1 MAAAALPSPA
11 PLPVLKGA
19 GAGPS
24 FRVEQGF
31 AATADMEEEENRHP
45 PVKEDSA
52 RGGEKPA
59 AEPSLEADW
68 DQSGAFCA
76 GQVIILKALQ
86 QAVGSGLAG
95 ELQDPASEKEA
106 ECKYTSRRKWCNSS
120 RSEGLGGTWLGTGD
134 PALVCDRGA
143 LMSEVPEAPAAAAVP
158 TLAGVLDYLEL
169 TCHLPEGVESSIGTQ
184 VAYGEEDMEEVELV
198 AEVRL
203 EDVGALSGIFR
214 RNRSWRMQKSVCLES
229 SAPCWRGSRVC
240 SIGHPSLPEQLD
252 PHRTQPLMDKDMWT
266 SALARSMVLW
276 SPKTDRTSPSPCLGV
291 TLGTGTGV
299 SSGGQQRPQSATGR
313 ESESQQRSQ
322 PPPANSLDKADSSTS
337 SSSSCSSSTSSVSRH
352 QGLPGE
358 GGGSGSVNPCPPMHS
373 PDLDIY
379 DPFHPTDEDNLNG
392 DFSFDSPH
400 KEAEGGRHDQK
411 YDPFDPTGSNPSSS
425 ASTPSPE
432 EDDDDDEEE
441 EEDDRDQHPPDM
453 SHSISRISE
462 TLAGIYDENSL
473 SQDFPNSDKGQ
484 EDSEPET
491 EPGRDCENELA
502 CPTEAPECKEPL
514 GADSTLPEELPSEQ
528 MESKGSEPRR
538 RVFVVDLAPKGRL
551 DAEAKPQLEGKVSL
565 EVVTVGNAKLRS
577 GEKTSKGSGHH
588 RTGRRSSIEWDGSG
602 GGDSEIEEGEIVQP
616 EDERYSP
623 IRLFR
628 SRCRAA
634 EQRTLRVVE
643 GDDFLSLHADSDDEG
658 ALQIDFSE
666 SQPDPRWKG
675 VDLRRK
681 ILTQRRERFHR
692 APSPL
697 PPPPPPPP
705 APKRPASKSHSGS
718 SSGSCKKS
726 KRERKRSRE
735 RKASKAKESYVSSW
749 NPKKKSKSRSKSKE
763 RRRSHHRATRSRSR
777 HRTSRSWSPSISTS
791 LSAVGSSHTSAERRK
806 GRRSKSKEKRRGHR
820 SRSRSS
826 SRAHRSRH
834 KDKHRG
840 DSSRKKKKHSRSHSR
855 EKHSSHKLSK
865 DKEREIHLLEEPKS
879 EKALMERRRDARTVV
894 PPSIQD
900 LNDNDLFTIK
910 RTITVNQQEKM
921 EGLLETPER
930 AKREVLYDSEGMS
943 FDACFSDREP
953 AEESKSGGM
962 RLAPKD
968 DSIPS
973 RKDKRPE
980 EETKQKVPKE
990 KDRKRAYLEDRPGAR
1005 DKYKK
1010 KLKEGPPSSEQQE
1023 LPKAEKKA
1031 RPERDKTGK
1040 KIKTGSHKEGGK
1052 LGSSRKVKLQSKV
1065 AVLIREGVSS
1075 TTSVKEV
1082 GSIGVKFSR
1091 DKESRSPFL
1100 KSEEKVLMVGA
1111 SASGQGEMADA
1122 KEPSFKPK
1130 KVKGLKAKMGVKKLK
1145 GLKPKGASEPKK
1157 KKKLKVKTGLKK
1169 SKADSCSQGTSSPL
1183 RVKEEPSW
1191 SGSEKSEGT
1200 AKPPSPQPL
1209 APGQELTPDSQTV
1222 DSSCKTPDVSFLPEE
1237 PPVEPPRV
1245 PVDEPEADSLSE
1257 TKEEQPPQQ
1266 PPHPPRNL
1274 PPPPA
1279 PMSWNL
1285 QGGVDCT
1292 SGVLAL
1298 TALLFKM
1305 EEANLASRAKAQE
1318 LIQATNQIL
1327 THTKP
1332 TTSLGPTQP
1341 PAPPAHPPAS
1351 HLAAPP
1357 VSYLLQS
1364 SLPLGGCGS
1373 TPTTPTGVL
1382 PGTLSQAPTGPPSA
1396 GIFASSSG
1404 TDLGSTS
1411 SDGRGDSDKYL
1422 KKLHTQE
1429 RAVEEVKLAIKPYYQ
1444 KKEISKE
1451 EYKDILRK
1459 AVHKI
1464 CHSKS
1469 GEINPV
1475 KVNNLV
1481 KAYVQRYKYFRKHG
1495 RKMDDEPGPPREIGG
1510 LDKSGLPM
1518 PPL

>member
-1 MAAAALPSPA
+1 
-11 PLPVLKGA
+11 
-19 GAGPS
+19 
-24 FRVEQGF
+24 
-31 AATADMEEEENRHP
+31 MEEEENRHP
-45 PVKEDSA
+45 PVREDPA

-59 AEPSLEADW
+59 AEPALDADW

-86 QAVGSGLAG
+86 QAVGSGLAV
-95 ELQDPASEKEA
+95 ELQDAASEKDA
-106 ECKYTSRRKWCNSS
+106 ERKHTSRRKWCRSS
-120 RSEGLGGTWLGTGD
+120 RSEGLGGGWLGTGD
-134 PALVCDRGA
+134 PVLVCDRNPPMG
-143 LMSEVPEAPAAAAVP
+143 EVFEAPCSAVVP
-158 TLAGVLDYLEL
+158 ALAGVLDYLEW
-169 TCHLPEGVESSIGTQ
+169 TCRLPQEVESSLGAQ
-184 VAYGEEDMEEVELV
+184 AVYGEESMEEVELV

-203 EDVGALSGIFR
+203 GEVGALSGIYR
-214 RNRSWRMQKSVCLES
+214 RDRSRRMQKSVCLGS
-229 SAPCWRGSRVC
+229 SAPCWRGRRDCPVGRSPLLE
-240 SIGHPSLPEQLD
+240 HPCPLD
-252 PHRTQPLMDKDMWT
+252 SHRTLPVMDKGPWT
-266 SALARSMVLW
+266 SASVRSEVSQ
-276 SPKTDRTSPSPCLGV
+276 SPKADRTSPSPCLGM
-291 TLGTGTGV
+291 TLGTGMGI
-299 SSGGQQRPQSATGR
+299 SNGGQQRPQSAGGR

-322 PPPANSLDKADSSTS
+322 PPPTNSLDKADSSTSS

-358 GGGSGSVNPCPPMHS
+358 GGGGSSVNPCPAMRS

-392 DFSFDSPH
+392 DFGFGESPH

-425 ASTPSPE
+425 VSTPSPE

-441 EEDDRDQHPPDM
+441 EEDDHDQHPPDM

-473 SQDFPNSDKGQ
+473 SQDFPSSDKGQ
-484 EDSEPET
+484 EESEPET
-491 EPGRDCENELA
+491 EPVRDYGSESV
-502 CPTEAPECKEPL
+502 CPTESPEGKEPP
-514 GADSTLPEELPSEQ
+514 GADSTLPEDLPPEQ
-528 MESKGSEPRR
+528 LESKAPEPRR
-538 RVFVVDLAPKGRL
+538 RVFVVDIAPKGRL
-551 DAEAKPQLEGKVSL
+551 DAEVKPQLEGKVSL
-565 EVVTVGNAKLRS
+565 EVVTVGNAKIRT
-577 GEKTSKGSGHH
+577 GEKASKGSGHH
-588 RTGRRSSIEWDGSG
+588 RGGRRSSMEWDGSG

-628 SRCRAA
+628 SRCRPA

-681 ILTQRRERFHR
+681 ILTQRRERYHR

-697 PPPPPPPP
+697 PPPPPPPPPP

-735 RKASKAKESYVSSW
+735 HKASKCKESYASSW

-763 RRRSHHRATRSRSR
+763 RRRSHHRASRSRSH

-806 GRRSKSKEKRRGHR
+806 SRRSKSKEKRRGRH
-820 SRSRSS
+820 SRSHSS

-834 KDKHRG
+834 KEKHRG
-840 DSSRKKKKHSRSHSR
+840 DSSRKKKKRSRSRSR
-855 EKHSSHKLSK
+855 EKHPSRHLSK
-865 DKEREIHLLEEPKS
+865 DKEREREVHLLDEPKS
-879 EKALMERRRDARTVV
+879 EKVLMERRRDARTVV

-953 AEESKSGGM
+953 AEESKSGGA
-962 RLAPKD
+962 RSLAKED
-968 DSIPS
+968 LVPS

-980 EETKQKVPKE
+980 EDSKQKMPKE
-990 KDRKRAYLEDRPGAR
+990 KERKRAYPEDRPPAR

-1010 KLKEGPPSSEQQE
+1010 KLKEAPPCSEQQE

-1031 RPERDKTGK
+1031 RPDRDKAGK
-1040 KIKTGSHKEGGK
+1040 KIKAGSHKESGK
-1052 LGSSRKVKLQSKV
+1052 LGSGRKVKLQSKV

-1111 SASGQGEMADA
+1111 SAAGQGEMADV
-1122 KEPSFKPK
+1122 KEAGFKPK

-1145 GLKPKGASEPKK
+1145 GLKAKGASEPKK

-1169 SKADSCSQGTSSPL
+1169 SKADSCSQGASSPL

-1200 AKPPSPQPL
+1200 AKPPSPQPP

-1237 PPVEPPRV
+1237 PPAEQPRALA
-1245 PVDEPEADSLSE
+1245 DEPEADSLSE
-1257 TKEEQPPQQ
+1257 TKEEPPPQQ
-1266 PPHPPRNL
+1266 PPHTPRTL
-1274 PPPPA
+1274 PPPSA

-1332 TTSLGPTQP
+1332 STSLGPPQP
-1341 PAPPAHPPAS
+1341 PAPPTHPPVS
-1351 HLAAPP
+1351 HLAVPP

-1364 SLPLGGCGS
+1364 SLPMGGCDS
-1373 TPTTPTGVL
+1373 TPPTPTGVL
-1382 PGTLSQAPTGPPSA
+1382 PGPLSQAPAGPPSA

-1444 KKEISKE
+1444 KKEITKD

-1495 RKMDDEPGPPREIGG
+1495 RKMDEEPGLPKEMGG

-1518 PPL
+1518 PPRSDLL

>member
-1 MAAAALPSPA
+1 
-11 PLPVLKGA
+11 
-19 GAGPS
+19 
-24 FRVEQGF
+24 
-31 AATADMEEEENRHP
+31 MEEEENGHP
-45 PVKEDSA
+45 PVREDPA

-59 AEPSLEADW
+59 AEPSLDADW

-86 QAVGSGLAG
+86 QAVGSGLAA
-95 ELQDPASEKEA
+95 ELQDPASEKDA
-106 ECKYTSRRKWCNSS
+106 ERKRTSRRKWCRSS
-120 RSEGLGGTWLGTGD
+120 RSEGLGGSWLGTGD
-134 PALVCDRGA
+134 PALVCDRNPPMG
-143 LMSEVPEAPAAAAVP
+143 EVFEPPPAAAVP
-158 TLAGVLDYLEL
+158 ALAGVLDYLEWAR
-169 TCHLPEGVESSIGTQ
+169 HLPQEVESSLGTQ
-184 VAYGEEDMEEVELV
+184 VVYGEEDMEEVELV

-203 EDVGALSGIFR
+203 GDVGALSGIFR
-214 RNRSWRMQKSVCLES
+214 RDRSWRMQKSVCLGS
-229 SAPCWRGSRVC
+229 SAPCWRGRRDCPVGRS
-240 SIGHPSLPEQLD
+240 SLPEQPYPLD
-252 PHRTQPLMDKDMWT
+252 PHRTLPVMDKGPWT
-266 SALARSMVLW
+266 SALVRSEVSQ
-276 SPKTDRTSPSPCLGV
+276 SPKVDRTSPYLGM
-291 TLGTGTGV
+291 TLGTGMGI
-299 SSGGQQRPQSATGR
+299 SNGGQQRPQGATGR

-337 SSSSCSSSTSSVSRH
+337 SSSSSCSSSASSVSRH

-358 GGGSGSVNPCPPMHS
+358 GGGGGSINPCPAMRS

-392 DFSFDSPH
+392 DFGFGDSPH

-425 ASTPSPE
+425 ATTPSPE
-432 EDDDDDEEE
+432 EDDDDDDE
-441 EEDDRDQHPPDM
+441 EEDDDRDQPPPDM

-473 SQDFPNSDKGQ
+473 SQDFPSSDKGQ
-484 EDSEPET
+484 EDSEPEA
-491 EPGRDCENELA
+491 EPGRDYESESA
-502 CPTEAPECKEPL
+502 CPAEPPEGKEPP
-514 GADSTLPEELPSEQ
+514 GADSTLPEELLPEQ
-528 MESKGSEPRR
+528 LESKAPEPRR

-565 EVVTVGNAKLRS
+565 EVVTVGNAKLRT
-577 GEKTSKGSGHH
+577 GEKASKGSGHH
-588 RTGRRSSIEWDGSG
+588 RGGRRSSMEWDGSG

-628 SRCRAA
+628 SRCRPA

-681 ILTQRRERFHR
+681 ILTQRRERYHR

-697 PPPPPPPP
+697 PPPPPPP

-735 RKASKAKESYVSSW
+735 HKASKSKESYTSSW

-763 RRRSHHRATRSRSR
+763 RRRSRHRASRSRSH

-806 GRRSKSKEKRRGHR
+806 SRRSKSKEKRRGRR

-840 DSSRKKKKHSRSHSR
+840 DSSRKKKKRSRSHSR
-855 EKHSSHKLSK
+855 EKHPSRRLSK
-865 DKEREIHLLEEPKS
+865 DKEREREVHLLEEPKS
-879 EKALMERRRDARTVV
+879 EKVLLERRRDARTVV

-921 EGLLETPER
+921 ESLLETPER

-953 AEESKSGGM
+953 AEESKSGGA
-962 RLAPKD
+962 RSGAKEETV
-968 DSIPS
+968 PS

-980 EETKQKVPKE
+980 EDTKQKLPKE
-990 KDRKRAYLEDRPGAR
+990 KERKRAYPEDRPSAR

-1010 KLKEGPPSSEQQE
+1010 KLKEGPPCSEQQE

-1031 RPERDKTGK
+1031 RPDRDKAGK
-1040 KIKTGSHKEGGK
+1040 KIKTGSHKESGK
-1052 LGSSRKVKLQSKV
+1052 LGSGRKVKLQSKV

-1091 DKESRSPFL
+1091 DRESRSPFL

-1111 SASGQGEMADA
+1111 SAAGQGEMTDI
-1122 KEPSFKPK
+1122 KEPGFKPK

-1169 SKADSCSQGTSSPL
+1169 SKADSCSQGASSPL

-1200 AKPPSPQPL
+1200 AKPPSPQLL

-1222 DSSCKTPDVSFLPEE
+1222 DSSCKTPDVSFLPDD
-1237 PPVEPPRV
+1237 PPAEQPSVLE
-1245 PVDEPEADSLSE
+1245 DEPEADSLSE

-1266 PPHPPRNL
+1266 PPHTSRTL
-1274 PPPPA
+1274 PPPSA

-1332 TTSLGPTQP
+1332 STSLGPPQP

-1351 HLAAPP
+1351 HLATPP

-1364 SLPLGGCGS
+1364 SLPMGGCGS
-1373 TPTTPTGVL
+1373 TPPTPTGVL
-1382 PGTLSQAPTGPPSA
+1382 PGSLSQTPVGPPSA

-1444 KKEISKE
+1444 KKEITKE

-1495 RKMDDEPGPPREIGG
+1495 RKMDEEPGFPKEMGG

>member
-1 MAAAALPSPA
+1 
-11 PLPVLKGA
+11 
-19 GAGPS
+19 
-24 FRVEQGF
+24 
-31 AATADMEEEENRHP
+31 MEEEEENP
-45 PVKEDSA
+45 PSPVREDPVRS
-52 RGGEKPA
+52 GERPPSEPA
-59 AEPSLEADW
+59 LDSDW
-68 DQSGAFCA
+68 DQSGALCA

-86 QAVGSGLAG
+86 QAVDTGLAA
-95 ELQDPASEKEA
+95 ELQEPASQKDA
-106 ECKYTSRRKWCNSS
+106 ECKRRRKWCRSS
-120 RSEGLGGTWLGTGD
+120 RSEGLGGSWLGTGD
-134 PALVCDRGA
+134 PALACDRNDLMGEA
-143 LMSEVPEAPAAAAVP
+143 LEAPSSGVMPA
-158 TLAGVLDYLEL
+158 LAGALDYLEW
-169 TCHLPEGVESSIGTQ
+169 TYHLPQRVESSVGTQ
-184 VAYGEEDMEEVELV
+184 TVYEDEEMEEVELV

-203 EDVGALSGIFR
+203 GDVSALSGIFR
-214 RNRSWRMQKSVCLES
+214 RNLSWRTQKAACLGS
-229 SAPCWRGSRVC
+229 SALCWRGSSTCPVGQPLL
-240 SIGHPSLPEQLD
+240 SEQPYSLD
-252 PHRTQPLMDKDMWT
+252 PHRTMPIMDKASWT
-266 SALARSMVLW
+266 SLLSRSKALQD
-276 SPKTDRTSPSPCLGV
+276 PKADRTSPSPCLGM
-291 TLGTGTGV
+291 TLGTGMGI
-299 SSGGQQRPQSATGR
+299 SSGGQQRPQNATGR

-322 PPPANSLDKADSSTS
+322 PPPSNSLDKADSSTS
-337 SSSSCSSSTSSVSRH
+337 SSSSCSSSTSSMSHH
-352 QGLPGE
+352 QDLPGE
-358 GGGSGSVNPCPPMHS
+358 GGSAGSLNPCPPMHS

-392 DFSFDSPH
+392 DFGFGDSPH

-425 ASTPSPE
+425 VSTPSPE
-432 EDDDDDEEE
+432 EDDDEDDDEE
-441 EEDDRDQHPPDM
+441 DDQDQHPPDM

-473 SQDFPNSDKGQ
+473 SQDFPSSDKGQ
-484 EDSEPET
+484 EDSEPEA
-491 EPGRDCENELA
+491 EPDREYESKAA
-502 CPTEAPECKEPL
+502 CPAEPL
-514 GADSTLPEELPSEQ
+514 EGKDLPGADSTLPEELPSEQ
-528 MESKGSEPRR
+528 AESQAPEPRR

-551 DAEAKPQLEGKVSL
+551 DAEAKAQLEGKVSL

-577 GEKTSKGSGHH
+577 GEKASKGGGHH
-588 RTGRRSSIEWDGSG
+588 RVGRRSSMDWDGSG

-628 SRCRAA
+628 SRCRAP

-681 ILTQRRERFHR
+681 ILTQRRERYHR

-697 PPPPPPPP
+697 PPPPPPP

-726 KRERKRSRE
+726 KRERKRSHE
-735 RKASKAKESYVSSW
+735 RKASKTKESYTSSW

-763 RRRSHHRATRSRSR
+763 RRHSHHRASRSRSH

-806 GRRSKSKEKRRGHR
+806 SRSSKSKEKRRGRH
-820 SRSRSS
+820 SRSPSN

-840 DSSRKKKKHSRSHSR
+840 DGGKKKKKRSRSRSR
-855 EKHSSHKLSK
+855 EKHSSHRLSK
-865 DKEREIHLLEEPKS
+865 DKEREVHLLDEPKS
-879 EKALMERRRDARTVV
+879 EKALMERRRDSRTVV

-953 AEESKSGGM
+953 AEESKSSGV
-962 RLAPKD
+962 RLTAKED
-968 DSIPS
+968 AAPS

-980 EETKQKVPKE
+980 EDTKPKMPKE
-990 KDRKRAYLEDRPGAR
+990 KERKRTYLEDRPGTR

-1010 KLKEGPPSSEQQE
+1010 KLKEAPPTSEQLE

-1031 RPERDKTGK
+1031 RPERDKAGK
-1040 KIKTGSHKEGGK
+1040 KIKAGSHKESGK
-1052 LGSSRKVKLQSKV
+1052 LGSGRKVKLQSKV

-1111 SASGQGEMADA
+1111 SAAGQSEMADV
-1122 KEPSFKPK
+1122 KEPGFKPK

-1145 GLKPKGASEPKK
+1145 GVKPKGASEPKK

-1169 SKADSCSQGTSSPL
+1169 SKADSCSQGASSPL

-1209 APGQELTPDSQTV
+1209 VPEQELTPDSQTV
-1222 DSSCKTPDVSFLPEE
+1222 DSSCKTPDVSFLPEAPPAEQPRE
-1237 PPVEPPRV
+1237 PAE
-1245 PVDEPEADSLSE
+1245 EPEADSLSE
-1257 TKEEQPPQQ
+1257 TKEEQPLQQ
-1266 PPHPPRNL
+1266 PSHPPRSTPQ
-1274 PPPPA
+1274 PPPV

-1332 TTSLGPTQP
+1332 SSASLGPPQP
-1341 PAPPAHPPAS
+1341 PAPPTHPPPS

-1357 VSYLLQS
+1357 VSYLLQGS
-1364 SLPLGGCGS
+1364 VPLGGCGS
-1373 TPTTPTGVL
+1373 TPGTPTGVL
-1382 PGTLSQAPTGPPSA
+1382 PGNLSQTSAGPPSS
-1396 GIFASSSG
+1396 GIFASSSA

-1411 SDGRGDSDKYL
+1411 SEGRGDSDKYL

-1444 KKEISKE
+1444 KKEITKE

-1495 RKMDDEPGPPREIGG
+1495 RKMDDEPGPPKEIGG

>member
-1 MAAAALPSPA
+1 
-11 PLPVLKGA
+11 
-19 GAGPS
+19 
-24 FRVEQGF
+24 
-31 AATADMEEEENRHP
+31 MEEENQRS
-45 PVKEDSA
+45 PVREGSA
-52 RGGEKPA
+52 HSGEKPA
-59 AEPSLEADW
+59 SEPSLDSDW
-68 DQSGAFCA
+68 DQSGILCI
-76 GQVIILKALQ
+76 GHVIILKALQ

-95 ELQDPASEKEA
+95 ELKDPASEKDA
-106 ECKYTSRRKWCNSS
+106 ECKCTSQSKWCWNSKTEGFG
-120 RSEGLGGTWLGTGD
+120 RSWLGTGD
-134 PALVCDRGA
+134 SALAYDRNGP
-143 LMSEVPEAPAAAAVP
+143 MGEVFQAPSSGIMP
-158 TLAGVLDYLEL
+158 TLAGILNYLDWPYHMPRE
-169 TCHLPEGVESSIGTQ
+169 VENSIDAQT
-184 VAYGEEDMEEVELV
+184 VYRDEDIEEVELV

-203 EDVGALSGIFR
+203 GDIGALSSISR
-214 RNRSWRMQKSVCLES
+214 RNLSWRRQKAGVWACLLKAYENDRNSACLGS
-229 SAPCWRGSRVC
+229 SSPCWRGSRA
-240 SIGHPSLPEQLD
+240 SQIGHPSVSEQPYVLD
-252 PHRTQPLMDKDMWT
+252 PHRILPVHRTDRATWT
-266 SALARSMVLW
+266 SDLERSKVLQ
-276 SPKTDRTSPSPCLGV
+276 SPKADRTSSPCLAM
-291 TLGTGTGV
+291 TLGIGMGV
-299 SSGGQQRPQSATGR
+299 STGGQQRPQSTAGR

-322 PPPANSLDKADSSTS
+322 PPPGSSLDKADSSTS
-337 SSSSCSSSTSSVSRH
+337 SSSSCSSSSSSMSCH

-358 GGGSGSVNPCPPMHS
+358 DGGSSNPCPPIHS

-392 DFSFDSPH
+392 DFGFGDSPH

-425 ASTPSPE
+425 ISTPSPE
-432 EDDDDDEEE
+432 EEDEEE
-441 EEDDRDQHPPDM
+441 EDEEEEDEDDDHDQQPPDM

-473 SQDFPNSDKGQ
+473 SQDFPSSEKGQ
-484 EDSEPET
+484 EDSEPEA
-491 EPGRDCENELA
+491 EPSRGYE
-502 CPTEAPECKEPL
+502 TEATCPAESSESKGL
-514 GADSTLPEELPSEQ
+514 SGADSTLPEELPSDQ
-528 MESKGSEPRR
+528 GDSKAPEPCR
-538 RVFVVDLAPKGRL
+538 RVFVVDLAPKGCL
-551 DAEAKPQLEGKVSL
+551 DAEAKTPLEGKVSL
-565 EVVTVGNAKLRS
+565 EVVTVGNAKLRG
-577 GEKTSKGSGHH
+577 GEKMSKGGGHP
-588 RTGRRSSIEWDGSG
+588 RGGRRSSVEWDGSG
-602 GGDSEIEEGEIVQP
+602 GGESEIEEGEIVQP

-628 SRCRAA
+628 SRCRPA
-634 EQRTLRVVE
+634 EPRTLRVVE
-643 GDDFLSLHADSDDEG
+643 GDDFLSLHADSDEEG
-658 ALQIDFSE
+658 ALQIDFNE
-666 SQPDPRWKG
+666 NQPDPRWKG

-681 ILTQRRERFHR
+681 ILTQRRERYQ

-697 PPPPPPPP
+697 PPPPPPP
-705 APKRPASKSHSGS
+705 APKRPASKAHSGS

-735 RKASKAKESYVSSW
+735 CKTSKAKETYGSSW

-763 RRRSHHRATRSRSR
+763 RRHSHHRTSRSRSH

-791 LSAVGSSHTSAERRK
+791 LSAVGSSHTSAERHK
-806 GRRSKSKEKRRGHR
+806 SRRSKSKEKRRGHR

-840 DSSRKKKKHSRSHSR
+840 EGGRKKKKRSQSRSR
-855 EKHSSHKLSK
+855 EKHLSHRLSK
-865 DKEREIHLLEEPKS
+865 DKEREVHLLEESKP

-953 AEESKSGGM
+953 AEESKSNAM
-962 RLAPKD
+962 RLNPKED
-968 DSIPS
+968 AIPS

-980 EETKQKVPKE
+980 EDTKQKICKE
-990 KDRKRAYLEDRPGAR
+990 KERKRAYLEDRPGAR
-1005 DKYKK
+1005 EKYKK
-1010 KLKEGPPSSEQQE
+1010 KLKEGPPSEQQE
-1023 LPKAEKKA
+1023 LPKIEKKA
-1031 RPERDKTGK
+1031 RADRDKAGK
-1040 KIKTGSHKEGGK
+1040 KIKAGSHKESSK
-1052 LGSSRKVKLQSKV
+1052 LGSGRKVKLQSKV

-1075 TTSVKEV
+1075 TTSVKEM

-1111 SASGQGEMADA
+1111 PAAGQGEMTDI
-1122 KEPSFKPK
+1122 KEQGFKPK
-1130 KVKGLKAKMGVKKLK
+1130 KIKGLKTKMGVKKLK
-1145 GLKPKGASEPKK
+1145 GIKPKGASEPKK

-1169 SKADSCSQGTSSPL
+1169 SKADSCSQGAISPL

-1191 SGSEKSEGT
+1191 SGSEKSGGT

-1222 DSSCKTPDVSFLPEE
+1222 DSSCKTPDVSFLPED
-1237 PPVEPPRV
+1237 PPVEQPRV
-1245 PVDEPEADSLSE
+1245 PADEPEADSLSE
-1257 TKEEQPPQQ
+1257 PKEEQPLQQ
-1266 PPHPPRNL
+1266 PPHPSRSL
-1274 PPPPA
+1274 PQPPA

-1327 THTKP
+1327 THSKP
-1332 TTSLGPTQP
+1332 SASLAPPQP
-1341 PAPPAHPPAS
+1341 PAPPTHPPAS
-1351 HLAAPP
+1351 HLAIPP
-1357 VSYLLQS
+1357 ISYHLQGS
-1364 SLPLGGCGS
+1364 MPLGGCGS
-1373 TPTTPTGVL
+1373 TPSTPTGGL
-1382 PGTLSQAPTGPPSA
+1382 PGTLSQASAGPPSA

-1411 SDGRGDSDKYL
+1411 SEGRGDSDKYL

-1444 KKEISKE
+1444 KKEITKE

-1495 RKMDDEPGPPREIGG
+1495 RKMDEEQRPPKETGGP
-1510 LDKSGLPM
+1510 DKSGLPM

>member
-1 MAAAALPSPA
+1 MEEGEERLGESQDRSAIISPRS
-11 PLPVLKGA
+11 GA
-19 GAGPS
+19 SRICTA
-24 FRVEQGF
+24 
-31 AATADMEEEENRHP
+31 ADMEEENQRS
-45 PVKEDSA
+45 PVREGSA
-52 RGGEKPA
+52 HSGEKPA
-59 AEPSLEADW
+59 SEPSLDSDW
-68 DQSGAFCA
+68 DQTGTLCI
-76 GQVIILKALQ
+76 GHVIILKALQ

-95 ELQDPASEKEA
+95 ELKDPASEKGSFFWYNA
-106 ECKYTSRRKWCNSS
+106 C
-120 RSEGLGGTWLGTGD
+120 LGWNI
-134 PALVCDRGA
+134 
-143 LMSEVPEAPAAAAVP
+143 E
-158 TLAGVLDYLEL
+158 
-169 TCHLPEGVESSIGTQ
+169 
-184 VAYGEEDMEEVELV
+184 
-198 AEVRL
+198 
-203 EDVGALSGIFR
+203 LSGLAISYAPGSR
-214 RNRSWRMQKSVCLES
+214 ELHRCPGACLGS
-229 SAPCWRGSRVC
+229 SSPCWRGSRA
-240 SIGHPSLPEQLD
+240 SHIGHPSVSEQPYVLDSHRILPV
-252 PHRTQPLMDKDMWT
+252 HRTDRATWT
-266 SALARSMVLW
+266 SDLERSKILQ
-276 SPKTDRTSPSPCLGV
+276 SPKADRTSSPCLAM
-291 TLGTGTGV
+291 TLGIGMGV
-299 SSGGQQRPQSATGR
+299 STGGQQRPQSTAGR

-322 PPPANSLDKADSSTS
+322 PPPGSSLDKADSSTS
-337 SSSSCSSSTSSVSRH
+337 SSSSCSSSSSSMSCH

-358 GGGSGSVNPCPPMHS
+358 DGGSSNPCPPIHS

-392 DFSFDSPH
+392 DFGFGDSPH

-425 ASTPSPE
+425 ISTPSPE
-432 EDDDDDEEE
+432 EEEEEE
-441 EEDDRDQHPPDM
+441 EEDEDDDHDQQPPDM

-473 SQDFPNSDKGQ
+473 SQDFPSSEKGQ
-484 EDSEPET
+484 EDSEPEA
-491 EPGRDCENELA
+491 EPSRGYE
-502 CPTEAPECKEPL
+502 TEATCPAESSESKGL
-514 GADSTLPEELPSEQ
+514 SGADSTLPEELPSDQ
-528 MESKGSEPRR
+528 GDSKAPEPCR

-551 DAEAKPQLEGKVSL
+551 DAEAKTPLEGKVSL
-565 EVVTVGNAKLRS
+565 EVVTVGNAKLRG
-577 GEKTSKGSGHH
+577 GEKTSKGGGHP
-588 RTGRRSSIEWDGSG
+588 RAGRRSSVEWDGSG
-602 GGDSEIEEGEIVQP
+602 GGESEIEEGEIVQP

-628 SRCRAA
+628 SRCRPA
-634 EQRTLRVVE
+634 EPRTLRVVE
-643 GDDFLSLHADSDDEG
+643 GDDFLSLHADSDEEG
-658 ALQIDFSE
+658 ALQIDFNE
-666 SQPDPRWKG
+666 NQPDPRWKG

-681 ILTQRRERFHR
+681 ILTQRRERYQ

-697 PPPPPPPP
+697 PPPPPPP
-705 APKRPASKSHSGS
+705 APKRPASKAHSGS

-735 RKASKAKESYVSSW
+735 CKTSKTKETYGSSW

-763 RRRSHHRATRSRSR
+763 RRHSHHRTSRSRSH

-791 LSAVGSSHTSAERRK
+791 LSAVGSSHTSAERHK
-806 GRRSKSKEKRRGHR
+806 SRRSKSKEKRRGHC

-840 DSSRKKKKHSRSHSR
+840 EGGRKKKKRSQSRSR
-855 EKHSSHKLSK
+855 EKHLSHRLSK
-865 DKEREIHLLEEPKS
+865 DKEREVHLLEEPKP

-921 EGLLETPER
+921 EGLLETPES

-953 AEESKSGGM
+953 AEEPKSNAM
-962 RLAPKD
+962 RLNPKED
-968 DSIPS
+968 AVPS

-980 EETKQKVPKE
+980 EDTKQKMCKE
-990 KDRKRAYLEDRPGAR
+990 KERKRAYLEDRPGTR
-1005 DKYKK
+1005 EKYKK
-1010 KLKEGPPSSEQQE
+1010 KLKEGPPPSEQQE
-1023 LPKAEKKA
+1023 LPKIEKKG
-1031 RPERDKTGK
+1031 RTDRDKTGK
-1040 KIKTGSHKEGGK
+1040 KIKAGSHKESSK
-1052 LGSSRKVKLQSKV
+1052 LGSGRKVKLQSKV

-1075 TTSVKEV
+1075 TTSVKEM

-1111 SASGQGEMADA
+1111 PAAGQGEMTDV
-1122 KEPSFKPK
+1122 KEQGFKPK
-1130 KVKGLKAKMGVKKLK
+1130 KIKGLKTKMGVKKLK
-1145 GLKPKGASEPKK
+1145 GIKPKGASEPKK

-1169 SKADSCSQGTSSPL
+1169 SKADSCSQGAISPL

-1191 SGSEKSEGT
+1191 SGSEKSGGT

-1222 DSSCKTPDVSFLPEE
+1222 DSSCKTPDVSFLPED
-1237 PPVEPPRV
+1237 PPVEQPRV
-1245 PVDEPEADSLSE
+1245 PADEPEADSLSE
-1257 TKEEQPPQQ
+1257 PKEEQPLQQ
-1266 PPHPPRNL
+1266 PPHPPRSL
-1274 PPPPA
+1274 PQPPA

-1292 SGVLAL
+1292 SV

-1332 TTSLGPTQP
+1332 SASLAPPQP
-1341 PAPPAHPPAS
+1341 PAPPTHLPAS
-1351 HLAAPP
+1351 HLAVPP
-1357 VSYLLQS
+1357 ISYHLQGS
-1364 SLPLGGCGS
+1364 MPLGGCGS
-1373 TPTTPTGVL
+1373 TPSTPTGGL
-1382 PGTLSQAPTGPPSA
+1382 PGTLSQVSAGPPA

-1411 SDGRGDSDKYL
+1411 SEGRGDSDKYL

-1444 KKEISKE
+1444 KKEITKE
-1451 EYKDILRK
+1451 E
-1459 AVHKI
+1459 
-1464 CHSKS
+1464 
-1469 GEINPV
+1469 
-1475 KVNNLV
+1475 
-1481 KAYVQRYKYFRKHG
+1481 YKYFRKHG
-1495 RKMDDEPGPPREIGG
+1495 RKMDEEQRLPKETGGP
-1510 LDKSGLPM
+1510 DKSGLPM

>member
-1 MAAAALPSPA
+1 
-11 PLPVLKGA
+11 
-19 GAGPS
+19 
-24 FRVEQGF
+24 
-31 AATADMEEEENRHP
+31 MEEEENRGS
-45 PVKEDSA
+45 PVREDPT

-59 AEPSLEADW
+59 SEPSLDSDW
-68 DQSGAFCA
+68 DQSGALCD
-76 GQVIILKALQ
+76 GQVIILKALR
-86 QAVGSGLAG
+86 QAVGTGLAG
-95 ELQDPASEKEA
+95 ELQDPASEKDA
-106 ECKYTSRRKWCNSS
+106 ECKRTSRRKWCRSS
-120 RSEGLGGTWLGTGD
+120 KSEGLGGSWPGTGD
-134 PALVCDRGA
+134 SAVACDKNGQ
-143 LMSEVPEAPAAAAVP
+143 MGEVPEAPSSDTVSA
-158 TLAGVLDYLEL
+158 LIGVLDYLEW
-169 TCHLPEGVESSIGTQ
+169 TSHLPQEVESPMGTEA
-184 VAYGEEDMEEVELV
+184 VYENEEMEEVELV

-203 EDVGALSGIFR
+203 GDVGALSGIFR
-214 RNRSWRMQKSVCLES
+214 RNLSWRIQKTACLQS
-229 SAPCWRGSRVC
+229 STPCWRGSSPCPV
-240 SIGHPSLPEQLD
+240 GQLSLSEQPYPLD
-252 PHRTQPLMDKDMWT
+252 PNGTLSVINKATWT
-266 SALARSMVLW
+266 SVLGGSRVFQ
-276 SPKTDRTSPSPCLGV
+276 SPKADRTSPSPCLGM
-291 TLGTGTGV
+291 TLGTGMGV
-299 SSGGQQRPQSATGR
+299 SSGGQQRPQNTTGR
-313 ESESQQRSQ
+313 ESETQQRSQ

-337 SSSSCSSSTSSVSRH
+337 SSSSCSSSSSSISSH

-358 GGGSGSVNPCPPMHS
+358 GGGGGSSNPCPPMRS

-392 DFSFDSPH
+392 DFGFSDSPQ
-400 KEAEGGRHDQK
+400 KEAEGGEHDQK

-425 ASTPSPE
+425 VSTPSPE
-432 EDDDDDEEE
+432 EEDDEDDDE
-441 EEDDRDQHPPDM
+441 DDDHDQHPPDM

-473 SQDFPNSDKGQ
+473 SQDFPSSDKGQ
-484 EDSEPET
+484 EDSEPEAEADRDYESKGT
-491 EPGRDCENELA
+491 CPVEPPEGKEL
-502 CPTEAPECKEPL
+502 P
-514 GADSTLPEELPSEQ
+514 GADSTLPEELPPDQ
-528 MESKGSEPRR
+528 AESQALEPRR

-565 EVVTVGNAKLRS
+565 EVVTIGNAKLRS
-577 GEKTSKGSGHH
+577 GEKVSKGGGHH
-588 RTGRRSSIEWDGSG
+588 RAGRRSSMDWDGSG

-628 SRCRAA
+628 SRCRPA

-681 ILTQRRERFHR
+681 ILTQRRERYR

-735 RKASKAKESYVSSW
+735 RKASKNKESYVSSW

-763 RRRSHHRATRSRSR
+763 RRHSRHRASRSRSHHRA
-777 HRTSRSWSPSISTS
+777 SRSWSPSISTS
-791 LSAVGSSHTSAERRK
+791 LSAVGSSHASAERRK
-806 GRRSKSKEKRRGHR
+806 SRRSKSKEKRRSRH
-820 SRSRSS
+820 SRSHSS

-834 KDKHRG
+834 KEKHRG
-840 DSSRKKKKHSRSHSR
+840 EGSRKKKKRSRSRSR
-855 EKHSSHKLSK
+855 EKHSSHRLSK
-865 DKEREIHLLEEPKS
+865 DKEREVHLLEEPKS
-879 EKALMERRRDARTVV
+879 EKVLMERRRDARTVV

-953 AEESKSGGM
+953 AEESKSGGA
-962 RLAPKD
+962 RLTAKED
-968 DSIPS
+968 VVPS

-980 EETKQKVPKE
+980 EDTKQKIPKE
-990 KDRKRAYLEDRPGAR
+990 KERKRAYLEERPGAR

-1010 KLKEGPPSSEQQE
+1010 KPKEGPPCSEQQE

-1031 RPERDKTGK
+1031 RPDRDKPGK
-1040 KIKTGSHKEGGK
+1040 KIKAGSHKESGK
-1052 LGSSRKVKLQSKV
+1052 LGSGRKVKLQSKV

-1111 SASGQGEMADA
+1111 SAAGQGEMADV
-1122 KEPSFKPK
+1122 KEPGFKPK

-1145 GLKPKGASEPKK
+1145 GIKPKGASSEPKK

-1169 SKADSCSQGTSSPL
+1169 SKADSCSQGASSPL

-1200 AKPPSPQPL
+1200 AKPPSPQLL
-1209 APGQELTPDSQTV
+1209 APDQELTPDSQTV
-1222 DSSCKTPDVSFLPEE
+1222 DSSCKTPDVSFLPED
-1237 PPVEPPRV
+1237 PPAEQPRV
-1245 PVDEPEADSLSE
+1245 PADEPEADSMSE
-1257 TKEEQPPQQ
+1257 TKEEQPQQQQ
-1266 PPHPPRNL
+1266 PPHPPRST
-1274 PPPPA
+1274 PQPPA

-1332 TTSLGPTQP
+1332 SASLGPPQP
-1341 PAPPAHPPAS
+1341 PAPPTQPSAS
-1351 HLAAPP
+1351 HLAVPP
-1357 VSYLLQS
+1357 VSYLLQG

-1382 PGTLSQAPTGPPSA
+1382 PATLSQASAGPPSA

-1411 SDGRGDSDKYL
+1411 SEGRGDSDKYL

-1444 KKEISKE
+1444 KKEITKE

-1495 RKMDDEPGPPREIGG
+1495 RKMDEEAGASKEIGG

>member
-1 MAAAALPSPA
+1 MGFT
-11 PLPVLKGA
+11 VL
-19 GAGPS
+19 
-24 FRVEQGF
+24 
-31 AATADMEEEENRHP
+31 ADMEEEEEENRHP
-45 PVKEDSA
+45 PVREDPA
-52 RGGEKPA
+52 RGGEKPT
-59 AEPSLEADW
+59 AEPSLDVDW

-86 QAVGSGLAG
+86 QAVGSGLAV
-95 ELQDPASEKEA
+95 ELQDPVSDKDVEYK
-106 ECKYTSRRKWCNSS
+106 CTSRRKWCRNS
-120 RSEGLGGTWLGTGD
+120 RSEGLGVNWLGMVD
-134 PALVCDRGA
+134 PALGF
-143 LMSEVPEAPAAAAVP
+143 EAPSSVVVP
-158 TLAGVLDYLEL
+158 ALAGVLDYLEW
-169 TCHLPEGVESSIGTQ
+169 TCRLPQGVASSLGTQ
-184 VAYGEEDMEEVELV
+184 AVDEEEGMEEVELV

-203 EDVGALSGIFR
+203 GDVGALSGIFR
-214 RNRSWRMQKSVCLES
+214 RDRSWRMQKSACLGS
-229 SAPCWRGSRVC
+229 SAPCWRGRKDC
-240 SIGHPSLPEQLD
+240 FIGHPSLPEQPYPLD
-252 PHRTQPLMDKDMWT
+252 PHRTLPVMDKGPWT
-266 SALARSMVLW
+266 SALVGSEVLQ
-276 SPKTDRTSPSPCLGV
+276 SPTADRTSPSPCLGM
-291 TLGTGTGV
+291 TLGTGMGV

-322 PPPANSLDKADSSTS
+322 PPANSLDKADCSTSS
-337 SSSSCSSSTSSVSRH
+337 SSSSCSSSTSSMSRH

-358 GGGSGSVNPCPPMHS
+358 GGSSGSINPCPVMRS

-392 DFSFDSPH
+392 DFGFGDSPH
-400 KEAEGGRHDQK
+400 KESEGGRHDQK

-432 EDDDDDEEE
+432 EDEDEDEDE

-473 SQDFPNSDKGQ
+473 SQDFPSSDKGQ
-484 EDSEPET
+484 EDSEPEA
-491 EPGRDCENELA
+491 EPGRDYESESV
-502 CPTEAPECKEPL
+502 CPTEPPDGKDPP
-514 GADSTLPEELPSEQ
+514 GADSTLPEELPPEQ
-528 MESKGSEPRR
+528 LESKAPEPRR
-538 RVFVVDLAPKGRL
+538 RVFVVDIAPKGRL

-565 EVVTVGNAKLRS
+565 EVVTVGNAKLRT
-577 GEKTSKGSGHH
+577 GEKASKGSGHH
-588 RTGRRSSIEWDGSG
+588 RGGRRSSMDWDGSG
-602 GGDSEIEEGEIVQP
+602 GGESEIEEGEIVQP

-628 SRCRAA
+628 SRCRPA

-681 ILTQRRERFHR
+681 ILTQRRERYHR

-697 PPPPPPPP
+697 PPPPPPP

-735 RKASKAKESYVSSW
+735 HKASKTKEPYASSW
-749 NPKKKSKSRSKSKE
+749 NLKKKSKSRSKSKE
-763 RRRSHHRATRSRSR
+763 RRRSRHRASRSRSH

-806 GRRSKSKEKRRGHR
+806 SRRSKSKEKRRGRH
-820 SRSRSS
+820 SRSHSS

-840 DSSRKKKKHSRSHSR
+840 DSSRKKKKRSRSRSR
-855 EKHSSHKLSK
+855 EKHPSRRLSK
-865 DKEREIHLLEEPKS
+865 DKEREVHLLEEPKS
-879 EKALMERRRDARTVV
+879 EKVLMERRRDARTVV

-943 FDACFSDREP
+943 FDACFSDRET
-953 AEESKSGGM
+953 AEESKSSGA
-962 RLAPKD
+962 RLAAKED
-968 DSIPS
+968 TVPS

-980 EETKQKVPKE
+980 EDTKQKVPKE
-990 KDRKRAYLEDRPGAR
+990 KERKRAYLEDRPCAR

-1010 KLKEGPPSSEQQE
+1010 KLKEGPPCSEQQE

-1031 RPERDKTGK
+1031 RPERDKAGK
-1040 KIKTGSHKEGGK
+1040 KIKAGSHKESSK
-1052 LGSSRKVKLQSKV
+1052 LGSGRKVKLQSKV

-1111 SASGQGEMADA
+1111 SAAGQSEMADV
-1122 KEPSFKPK
+1122 KEPGFKPK
-1130 KVKGLKAKMGVKKLK
+1130 KVKGLKAKVGVKKLK
-1145 GLKPKGASEPKK
+1145 GLKPKGTSEPKK

-1169 SKADSCSQGTSSPL
+1169 SKADSCSQGASSPL

-1191 SGSEKSEGT
+1191 SGSEKSGGT

-1222 DSSCKTPDVSFLPEE
+1222 DSSCKTPDVSFLPED
-1237 PPVEPPRV
+1237 PPAEQPRA
-1245 PVDEPEADSLSE
+1245 PADEPEADSLSE
-1257 TKEEQPPQQ
+1257 TKEEPPAQL
-1266 PPHPPRNL
+1266 PPHTPRNL
-1274 PPPPA
+1274 PPPSA

-1332 TTSLGPTQP
+1332 SASLGPPQP
-1341 PAPPAHPPAS
+1341 PAPPTHPPVS
-1351 HLAAPP
+1351 HLATPP

-1364 SLPLGGCGS
+1364 SLPMGGCGS
-1373 TPTTPTGVL
+1373 TPPTPTGVL
-1382 PGTLSQAPTGPPSA
+1382 PGSLSQTPVGPPSSS
-1396 GIFASSSG
+1396 IFASSSG

-1444 KKEISKE
+1444 KKEITKD

-1495 RKMDDEPGPPREIGG
+1495 RKMDEESGPPKEMGG

>member
-1 MAAAALPSPA
+1 
-11 PLPVLKGA
+11 
-19 GAGPS
+19 
-24 FRVEQGF
+24 
-31 AATADMEEEENRHP
+31 MEEENQHS
-45 PVKEDSA
+45 PVREGSA
-52 RGGEKPA
+52 HSGEKPA
-59 AEPSLEADW
+59 SEPSLDSDW
-68 DQSGAFCA
+68 DQSGTLCI
-76 GQVIILKALQ
+76 GHIIILKALQ

-95 ELQDPASEKEA
+95 ELKDPASEKDA
-106 ECKYTSRRKWCNSS
+106 DCKCTSQSKWCWNS
-120 RSEGLGGTWLGTGD
+120 RTEGFGGSWLGTGD
-134 PALVCDRGA
+134 FALAYDRNDPMGEVFQAPSSGIMPAL
-143 LMSEVPEAPAAAAVP
+143 
-158 TLAGVLDYLEL
+158 AGILNYLDWPYHMPRE
-169 TCHLPEGVESSIGTQ
+169 VESSTDAQ
-184 VAYGEEDMEEVELV
+184 AVYGDEDIEEVELV

-203 EDVGALSGIFR
+203 GDIGALSGISR
-214 RNRSWRMQKSVCLES
+214 RNLSWRRQKAACLGS
-229 SAPCWRGSRVC
+229 SPPCWRGSRA
-240 SIGHPSLPEQLD
+240 SHIGRPSVSEQPHVLD
-252 PHRTQPLMDKDMWT
+252 PHRILPVHRTDRATWT
-266 SALARSMVLW
+266 SDLERSKVLQ
-276 SPKTDRTSPSPCLGV
+276 SPKADRTSSPCLAM
-291 TLGTGTGV
+291 TLGIGMGV
-299 SSGGQQRPQSATGR
+299 STGGQQRPQSTAGR

-322 PPPANSLDKADSSTS
+322 PPPGSSLDKADSSTS
-337 SSSSCSSSTSSVSRH
+337 SSSSCSSSSSSSMSCH

-358 GGGSGSVNPCPPMHS
+358 DGGSSNPCPPIHS

-392 DFSFDSPH
+392 DFGFGDSPR

-425 ASTPSPE
+425 ISTPSPE
-432 EDDDDDEEE
+432 EEEEEDEEE
-441 EEDDRDQHPPDM
+441 EDEDDDHDEQPPDM

-473 SQDFPNSDKGQ
+473 SQDFPSSEKGQ
-484 EDSEPET
+484 EDSEPEA
-491 EPGRDCENELA
+491 EPSRGYE
-502 CPTEAPECKEPL
+502 TEATCPAESSESKGL
-514 GADSTLPEELPSEQ
+514 SGADSTLPEELPSDQ
-528 MESKGSEPRR
+528 GDSKTPEPCR

-551 DAEAKPQLEGKVSL
+551 DAEAKTPLEGKVSL
-565 EVVTVGNAKLRS
+565 EVVTVGNAKLRG
-577 GEKTSKGSGHH
+577 GEKTSKGVGHP
-588 RTGRRSSIEWDGSG
+588 RAGRRSSVEWDGSG
-602 GGDSEIEEGEIVQP
+602 GGESEIEEGEIVQP

-628 SRCRAA
+628 SRCRPA
-634 EQRTLRVVE
+634 EPRTLRVVE
-643 GDDFLSLHADSDDEG
+643 GDDFLSLHADSDEEG
-658 ALQIDFSE
+658 ALQIDFNE
-666 SQPDPRWKG
+666 NQPDPRWKG

-681 ILTQRRERFHR
+681 ILTQRRERYQ

-697 PPPPPPPP
+697 PPPPPPP
-705 APKRPASKSHSGS
+705 APKRPASKAHSGS

-726 KRERKRSRE
+726 KREHKRSRE
-735 RKASKAKESYVSSW
+735 CKTSKTKETYGSSW

-763 RRRSHHRATRSRSR
+763 RRHSHHRTSRSRSH

-791 LSAVGSSHTSAERRK
+791 LSAVGSSHTSAERHK
-806 GRRSKSKEKRRGHR
+806 SRRSKSKEKRHGHC

-840 DSSRKKKKHSRSHSR
+840 EGGRKKKKRSQSRSR
-855 EKHSSHKLSK
+855 EKHLSHRLSK
-865 DKEREIHLLEEPKS
+865 DKEREVHLLEEPKP

-921 EGLLETPER
+921 EGLLETPES

-953 AEESKSGGM
+953 AEEPKSNAM
-962 RLAPKD
+962 RLNPKED
-968 DSIPS
+968 AIPS

-980 EETKQKVPKE
+980 EDTKQKMCKE
-990 KDRKRAYLEDRPGAR
+990 KERKRAYLEDRPGTR
-1005 DKYKK
+1005 EKYKK
-1010 KLKEGPPSSEQQE
+1010 KLKEGPPTSEQQE
-1023 LPKAEKKA
+1023 LPKIEKKG
-1031 RPERDKTGK
+1031 RTDRDKTGK
-1040 KIKTGSHKEGGK
+1040 KIKAGGHKESSK
-1052 LGSSRKVKLQSKV
+1052 LGSGRKVKLQSKV

-1075 TTSVKEV
+1075 TTSVKEM

-1111 SASGQGEMADA
+1111 PAAGQGEMTDV
-1122 KEPSFKPK
+1122 KEQGFKPK
-1130 KVKGLKAKMGVKKLK
+1130 KIKGLKTKMGVKKLK
-1145 GLKPKGASEPKK
+1145 GIKPKGASEPKK

-1169 SKADSCSQGTSSPL
+1169 SKADSCSQGAISPL

-1191 SGSEKSEGT
+1191 SGSEKSGGT

-1222 DSSCKTPDVSFLPEE
+1222 DSSCKTPDVSFLPED
-1237 PPVEPPRV
+1237 PPVEQPRV
-1245 PVDEPEADSLSE
+1245 PADEPEADSLSE
-1257 TKEEQPPQQ
+1257 PKEEQPLQQ
-1266 PPHPPRNL
+1266 PSHPPRSL
-1274 PPPPA
+1274 PQPPA

-1332 TTSLGPTQP
+1332 SASLAPPQP
-1341 PAPPAHPPAS
+1341 PAPPTHLPSS
-1351 HLAAPP
+1351 HLAVPP
-1357 VSYLLQS
+1357 ISYHLQGS
-1364 SLPLGGCGS
+1364 MPLGGCGS
-1373 TPTTPTGVL
+1373 TPSTPTGGL
-1382 PGTLSQAPTGPPSA
+1382 PGTLSQASAGPPSA

-1411 SDGRGDSDKYL
+1411 SEGRGDSDKYL

-1444 KKEISKE
+1444 KKEITKE

-1495 RKMDDEPGPPREIGG
+1495 RKMDEEQRPPKETGG
-1510 LDKSGLPM
+1510 ADKSGLPM

>member
-1 MAAAALPSPA
+1 
-11 PLPVLKGA
+11 
-19 GAGPS
+19 
-24 FRVEQGF
+24 
-31 AATADMEEEENRHP
+31 MEEEENRRS
-45 PVKEDSA
+45 PVREDPG
-52 RGGEKPA
+52 RGGEKSA
-59 AEPSLEADW
+59 SEPPLDSDW
-68 DQSGAFCA
+68 DQSGALCA

-95 ELQDPASEKEA
+95 DLQDPAIEKGTSKSRGRPRINGTDA
-106 ECKYTSRRKWCNSS
+106 ECKRPSRRKWCRSS
-120 RSEGLGGTWLGTGD
+120 RSEGLGGNWLGTGD
-134 PALVCDRGA
+134 PTLACDRNGP
-143 LMSEVPEAPAAAAVP
+143 MGEVLEAPSSGVMPA
-158 TLAGVLDYLEL
+158 LAGVLDYLEW
-169 TCHLPEGVESSIGTQ
+169 TYHLPQGVESSIGTQ
-184 VAYGEEDMEEVELV
+184 AAYGEEDMEEVELV

-203 EDVGALSGIFR
+203 GDVGALSGIFR
-214 RNRSWRMQKSVCLES
+214 RNLSRRMQKSACLGS
-229 SAPCWRGSRVC
+229 SAPCWSRSRPC
-240 SIGHPSLPEQLD
+240 PIGHPALSEQPYSLD
-252 PHRTQPLMDKDMWT
+252 PHRTLPVMDKAPWT
-266 SALARSMVLW
+266 SVLGRRGV
-276 SPKTDRTSPSPCLGV
+276 SQPTKADRTSPSPCLGM
-291 TLGTGTGV
+291 TLGTGMGV
-299 SSGGQQRPQSATGR
+299 STGGQQRPQSATGR

-322 PPPANSLDKADSSTS
+322 PPPASSLDKADSSSS
-337 SSSSCSSSTSSVSRH
+337 SSSSCSSSTSSMSRH

-358 GGGSGSVNPCPPMHS
+358 GSSSNPCAPMRS

-392 DFSFDSPH
+392 DFGFGDSPH

-411 YDPFDPTGSNPSSS
+411 YDPFDPTGSNPSSLV
-425 ASTPSPE
+425 STPSPE
-432 EDDDDDEEE
+432 EDDDDDDDD
-441 EEDDRDQHPPDM
+441 EEDDHDQHPPDM

-473 SQDFPNSDKGQ
+473 SQDFPSSDKGQ
-484 EDSEPET
+484 EDSEPEA
-491 EPGRDCENELA
+491 EPGGGYETEAA
-502 CPTEAPECKEPL
+502 CPPEPPESKEPP
-514 GADSTLPEELPSEQ
+514 GADSTLPEELPPEQ
-528 MESKGSEPRR
+528 AESKTPEPRR

-577 GEKTSKGSGHH
+577 GEKTSKGGGHH
-588 RTGRRSSIEWDGSG
+588 RAGRRSSMEWDGSG

-628 SRCRAA
+628 SRCRPA

-697 PPPPPPPP
+697 PPPPPPP

-735 RKASKAKESYVSSW
+735 RKASKTKESYSASW

-763 RRRSHHRATRSRSR
+763 RRHSHHRASRSRSHHRA
-777 HRTSRSWSPSISTS
+777 SRSWSPSISTS

-806 GRRSKSKEKRRGHR
+806 SRRSKSKEKRRGHH

-840 DSSRKKKKHSRSHSR
+840 DGGRKKKKRSRSRSR
-855 EKHSSHKLSK
+855 EKHPSHRLPK
-865 DKEREIHLLEEPKS
+865 DKEREVHLLEEPKS
-879 EKALMERRRDARTVV
+879 EKVLMERRRDARTVV

-953 AEESKSGGM
+953 PEESKLGGV
-962 RLAPKD
+962 RLTAKE

-980 EETKQKVPKE
+980 EDVKQKVPKE
-990 KDRKRAYLEDRPGAR
+990 KERKRAYLEDRPGPR

-1010 KLKEGPPSSEQQE
+1010 KLKEGPPCSEQQE
-1023 LPKAEKKA
+1023 LPKVEKKA
-1031 RPERDKTGK
+1031 RPDRDKTGK
-1040 KIKTGSHKEGGK
+1040 KLKAGSHKESGK
-1052 LGSSRKVKLQSKV
+1052 LGSGRKVKLQSKV

-1111 SASGQGEMADA
+1111 SAAGQGEMADV
-1122 KEPSFKPK
+1122 KEPGFKPK

-1169 SKADSCSQGTSSPL
+1169 SKADSCSQGASSPL

-1222 DSSCKTPDVSFLPEE
+1222 DSSCKTPDVSFLPED

-1245 PVDEPEADSLSE
+1245 PADEPEVDSLSE
-1257 TKEEQPPQQ
+1257 TKEEQPPLQQ
-1266 PPHPPRNL
+1266 PPHPPRNV
-1274 PPPPA
+1274 PQPPA

-1332 TTSLGPTQP
+1332 TASLGPPQP
-1341 PAPPAHPPAS
+1341 PVPPTHPPAS
-1351 HLAAPP
+1351 HLSVPP
-1357 VSYLLQS
+1357 VSYLLQG
-1364 SLPLGGCGS
+1364 SLPLSGCGS

-1382 PGTLSQAPTGPPSA
+1382 PGTLSQASAGPPSA
-1396 GIFASSSG
+1396 GIFASSSC

-1411 SDGRGDSDKYL
+1411 SEGRGDSDKYL

-1444 KKEISKE
+1444 KKEITKE

-1495 RKMDDEPGPPREIGG
+1495 RKMDEEPGPPKEIGG

>member
-1 MAAAALPSPA
+1 
-11 PLPVLKGA
+11 
-19 GAGPS
+19 
-24 FRVEQGF
+24 
-31 AATADMEEEENRHP
+31 MEEEENRHP
-45 PVKEDSA
+45 PVREDPPA
-52 RGGEKPA
+52 RGGEKPTT
-59 AEPSLEADW
+59 ESSLDADW

-86 QAVGSGLAG
+86 QAVGSGLTG
-95 ELQDPASEKEA
+95 ELQDPANEKDGEY
-106 ECKYTSRRKWCNSS
+106 KRTSRRKWCRSS
-120 RSEGLGGTWLGTGD
+120 RSEGLGGSWLGTGD
-134 PALVCDRGA
+134 PALVSDRSA
-143 LMSEVPEAPAAAAVP
+143 LMGEVLETPAAAAAAMP
-158 TLAGVLDYLEL
+158 ALAGVLDYLEL
-169 TCHLPEGVESSIGTQ
+169 TCHLPQGVESSTGTQ
-184 VAYGEEDMEEVELV
+184 VVYGDEEMEEVELV

-203 EDVGALSGIFR
+203 GDVGTLSGVLR
-214 RNRSWRMQKSVCLES
+214 RNQSWRMQKSVCVG
-229 SAPCWRGSRVC
+229 SATSCWRGSRPC
-240 SIGHPSLPEQLD
+240 PIGHLSLPEQSYPLD
-252 PHRTQPLMDKDMWT
+252 PHRAQPIMDKATWT
-266 SALARSMVLW
+266 SALARSELLQF
-276 SPKTDRTSPSPCLGV
+276 PKTDRTSPSPCLGMA
-291 TLGTGTGV
+291 LGTGMGV
-299 SSGGQQRPQSATGR
+299 SNGGQQRPQGATGR

-322 PPPANSLDKADSSTS
+322 PPPASSLDKTNSSTS

-358 GGGSGSVNPCPPMHS
+358 GGGGGSENPCPPMHS

-392 DFSFDSPH
+392 DFGFGDSPH

-432 EDDDDDEEE
+432 EDDDDDDD
-441 EEDDRDQHPPDM
+441 EDDDHDQHPPDM

-473 SQDFPNSDKGQ
+473 SQDFPSSDKGQ
-484 EDSEPET
+484 EDSEPEA
-491 EPGRDCENELA
+491 EPGRDYESESVG
-502 CPTEAPECKEPL
+502 PTEASEAKEPP
-514 GADSTLPEELPSEQ
+514 GADSTLPEELPPEQ
-528 MESKGSEPRR
+528 MESKAPEPRR

-588 RTGRRSSIEWDGSG
+588 RTGRRSSMEWDGSG

-628 SRCRAA
+628 SRCRPA

-697 PPPPPPPP
+697 PPPPPPP

-735 RKASKAKESYVSSW
+735 RKASKTKEPYASSW

-763 RRRSHHRATRSRSR
+763 RRHSHHRGSRSRSH

-806 GRRSKSKEKRRGHR
+806 SRRSKSKEKRRGRR

-840 DSSRKKKKHSRSHSR
+840 DGGRKKKKRSRSHSR
-855 EKHSSHKLSK
+855 EKHPSHRISK
-865 DKEREIHLLEEPKS
+865 DKEREVHLLEEPKS
-879 EKALMERRRDARTVV
+879 EKVLMERRRDARTVV

-910 RTITVNQQEKM
+910 RTITVNHEEKM
-921 EGLLETPER
+921 DGLLETPER

-953 AEESKSGGM
+953 TEESKSAGV
-962 RLAPKD
+962 RLVTKED
-968 DSIPS
+968 TIPS
-973 RKDKRPE
+973 RKDKRSE
-980 EETKQKVPKE
+980 EDMKQKVPKE
-990 KDRKRAYLEDRPGAR
+990 KERKRAYLEDRPGAR

-1010 KLKEGPPSSEQQE
+1010 KLKEGPPCSEQQE

-1031 RPERDKTGK
+1031 RPDRDKSGK
-1040 KIKTGSHKEGGK
+1040 KIKAGSHKESGK
-1052 LGSSRKVKLQSKV
+1052 LGSGRKVKLQSKV

-1111 SASGQGEMADA
+1111 SAAGQGEMVDV
-1122 KEPSFKPK
+1122 KEPGFKPK
-1130 KVKGLKAKMGVKKLK
+1130 KVKGLKAKLGVKKLK

-1169 SKADSCSQGTSSPL
+1169 SKADSCSQGASSPL

-1222 DSSCKTPDVSFLPEE
+1222 DSSCKTPDVSFLPED
-1237 PPVEPPRV
+1237 PPAEQPRV
-1245 PVDEPEADSLSE
+1245 PEDEPEADSLSE
-1257 TKEEQPPQQ
+1257 TKEEQPQPQ
-1266 PPHPPRNL
+1266 PPHPPRSL
-1274 PPPPA
+1274 APPPA

-1332 TTSLGPTQP
+1332 SASLGPSQP
-1341 PAPPAHPPAS
+1341 PAPPAHPPVS
-1351 HLAAPP
+1351 HLAGPP
-1357 VSYLLQS
+1357 VSYLLQG

-1373 TPTTPTGVL
+1373 TPTTPTGTL
-1382 PGTLSQAPTGPPSA
+1382 PGTLSQAPSGPPSA
-1396 GIFASSSG
+1396 GLFASSG

-1411 SDGRGDSDKYL
+1411 SEGRGDSDKYL

-1444 KKEISKE
+1444 KKEITKD

-1495 RKMDDEPGPPREIGG
+1495 RKMDEEPGPPREIGG

>member
-1 MAAAALPSPA
+1 
-11 PLPVLKGA
+11 
-19 GAGPS
+19 
-24 FRVEQGF
+24 
-31 AATADMEEEENRHP
+31 MEEEENRRP
-45 PVKEDSA
+45 PVREDPA

-59 AEPSLEADW
+59 SEPSLDADW
-68 DQSGAFCA
+68 DQSGALCA
-76 GQVIILKALQ
+76 GQAIILKALQ
-86 QAVGSGLAG
+86 QAVGSGLPG
-95 ELQDPASEKEA
+95 ELQDPASEKDA
-106 ECKYTSRRKWCNSS
+106 ECKHTSRRKWCKSS

-134 PALVCDRGA
+134 PALACDRNAAMG
-143 LMSEVPEAPAAAAVP
+143 EVLEAPSSGVVP
-158 TLAGVLDYLEL
+158 DLAGVCDYLEW
-169 TCHLPEGVESSIGTQ
+169 TYHLPQGVESSVGTQ
-184 VAYGEEDMEEVELV
+184 AVYGDEDMEEVELV

-203 EDVGALSGIFR
+203 GDVGALSGILR
-214 RNRSWRMQKSVCLES
+214 RNLSWRMQKSACLEL
-229 SAPCWRGSRVC
+229 SAPCWRGSNAC
-240 SIGHPSLPEQLD
+240 PLGHRSLSEQPYPLD
-252 PHRTQPLMDKDMWT
+252 SHRTLPVMDLAPWT
-266 SALARSMVLW
+266 SLLARSQVSQ
-276 SPKTDRTSPSPCLGV
+276 SPKADRTSPSPCLGM
-291 TLGTGTGV
+291 TLGTGMGV
-299 SSGGQQRPQSATGR
+299 SSGGQQRPQSAASR

-337 SSSSCSSSTSSVSRH
+337 SSSSCSSSSSSISCH

-358 GGGSGSVNPCPPMHS
+358 GGGDSSNPCPPMRS

-392 DFSFDSPH
+392 DFAFGDSPH

-425 ASTPSPE
+425 ISTPSHE
-432 EDDDDDEEE
+432 EDDEDEDDDE
-441 EEDDRDQHPPDM
+441 DDHDQHPPDM

-473 SQDFPNSDKGQ
+473 SQDFPSSDKGQ
-484 EDSEPET
+484 EDSEPEV
-491 EPGRDCENELA
+491 EAGRDYE
-502 CPTEAPECKEPL
+502 TEAACSAELPEGKEPP

-528 MESKGSEPRR
+528 VEAKAPEPRR

-551 DAEAKPQLEGKVSL
+551 DAETKPQLEGKVSL

-577 GEKTSKGSGHH
+577 GEKTSKGGGHH
-588 RTGRRSSIEWDGSG
+588 RAGRRSSMEWDGSG

-628 SRCRAA
+628 SRCRPA

-681 ILTQRRERFHR
+681 ILTQRRERYHR

-735 RKASKAKESYVSSW
+735 RKASKTKEAYVSPW

-763 RRRSHHRATRSRSR
+763 RRHSHHRASRSRSHHRA
-777 HRTSRSWSPSISTS
+777 SRSWSPSISTS

-806 GRRSKSKEKRRGHR
+806 SRRSKSKEKRRGRH

-834 KDKHRG
+834 KEKHRG
-840 DSSRKKKKHSRSHSR
+840 DGGRKKKKRSRSHSR
-855 EKHSSHKLSK
+855 EKHPSHRLSK
-865 DKEREIHLLEEPKS
+865 DKEREVHLQEEPKS
-879 EKALMERRRDARTVV
+879 EKVLMERRRDARTVV

-930 AKREVLYDSEGMS
+930 AKREVLYDSEGLS

-953 AEESKSGGM
+953 AEESKSGGG
-962 RLAPKD
+962 RLASKED
-968 DSIPS
+968 VVPS

-980 EETKQKVPKE
+980 EDIKQKVPKE
-990 KDRKRAYLEDRPGAR
+990 KERKRAYLEERPGAR

-1010 KLKEGPPSSEQQE
+1010 KLKEGPPCSEQQE
-1023 LPKAEKKA
+1023 LPKVEKKA
-1031 RPERDKTGK
+1031 RPDRDKTGK
-1040 KIKTGSHKEGGK
+1040 KIKAGSHKESGK
-1052 LGSSRKVKLQSKV
+1052 LGSGRKVKLQSKV

-1111 SASGQGEMADA
+1111 SAAGQGEMADV
-1122 KEPSFKPK
+1122 KEPGFKPK

-1145 GLKPKGASEPKK
+1145 GIKPKGASEPKK

-1169 SKADSCSQGTSSPL
+1169 SKADSCSQGASSPL

-1191 SGSEKSEGT
+1191 SGSEKSEVT

-1245 PVDEPEADSLSE
+1245 PADEPEADSLSE
-1257 TKEEQPPQQ
+1257 TKEEQPLQP
-1266 PPHPPRNL
+1266 PPHPPRSL
-1274 PPPPA
+1274 PQPPA

-1332 TTSLGPTQP
+1332 AASLGPPQP

-1351 HLAAPP
+1351 HLAVPP

-1382 PGTLSQAPTGPPSA
+1382 PGTLSQASSGPPSA
-1396 GIFASSSG
+1396 AIFASSSG

-1411 SDGRGDSDKYL
+1411 SEGRGDSDKYL

-1444 KKEISKE
+1444 KKEITKE

-1495 RKMDDEPGPPREIGG
+1495 RKMDEEPGPPKEIAG